1 MTYAPASI
9 TALATLWQREGGRN
23 LGIVGDSRHASR
35 ASYHNGRDRMVAYN
49 RLHTDYTAMNVR
61 DRSGLTNAASAIDLG
76 TLQGGYKDLR
86 TFSVWLVGRCR
97 TNAPGTSD
105 IREVI
110 YTRDGS
116 TVLRYDRERGVK
128 SLPKA
133 GEADRSH
140 LWHTHISFYRDSEK
154 RSKTGIFAPYFADPL
169 PDTSTEEEVVIV
181 VTIEKWP
188 QPKRFR
194 APGNLRRFTATDE
207 LEPIDGPY
215 EAWVDANVAIQS
227 TGVPHGV
234 GFLRLSS
241 GGSAGKYVLA
251 SEVDLAA

>member
-9 TALATLWQREGGRN
+9 SQLATFWRREGGVN
-23 LGIVGDSRHASR
+23 LGIVGDARHASR
-35 ASYHNGRDRMVAYN
+35 PSYHNGRDRIVAYS
-49 RLHTDYTAMNVR
+49 RLNTDYTAMNVR

-76 TLQGGYKDLR
+76 ALQGGFNHLR
-86 TFSVWLVGRCR
+86 AFSVWLVGQCR
-97 TNAPGTSD
+97 INAPGTPD

-110 YTRDGS
+110 YTRDGD
-116 TVLRYDRERGVK
+116 TVLRWDRERGVK

-154 RSKTGIFAPYFADPL
+154 RAKTQIFAPYFADPL

-181 VTIEKWP
+181 VTIEKWTA
-188 QPKRFR
+188 PKRFR
-194 APGNLRRFTATDE
+194 AAGNLRRFTATDE

-215 EAWVDANVAIQS
+215 EATVDANVRIDSQ
-227 TGVPHGV
+227 GVPHGQ
-234 GFLRLSS
+234 GFLRLAS
-241 GGSAGKYVLA
+241 GGSSGKYILA
-251 SEVDLAA
+251 SEVTLS